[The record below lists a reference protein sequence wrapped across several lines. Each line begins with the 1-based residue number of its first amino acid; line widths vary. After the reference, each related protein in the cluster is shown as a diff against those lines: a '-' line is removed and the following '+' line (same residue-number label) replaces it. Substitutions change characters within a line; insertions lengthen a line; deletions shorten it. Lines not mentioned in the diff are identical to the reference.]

1 MIEAPAAGGQRAQV
15 GQSLID
21 AAVHNDVPS
30 TRSLFPYL
38 PEYWV
43 EHLQQT
49 QFKGPTDSY
58 IPTNSPIAARPNSRP
73 SGDDVEAPLTGRSRA
88 AAAAGPTPAS
98 TVRVVREQVL
108 ETGSEFAVLCSPYPV
123 DSLHNPDAAVASPR
137 PSTTG

>member
-43 EHLQQT
+43 EHLEQT
-49 QFKGPTDSY
+49 QFKGPGDWY
-58 IPTNSPIAARPNSRP
+58 YPTNSPIAARPNSRP
-73 SGDDVEAPLTGRSRA
+73 SPEEVPAPLTGRTRA
-88 AAAAGPTPAS
+88 AAAAGPAPAS
-98 TVRVVREQVL
+98 AVGVVQREVL
-108 ETGSEFAVLCSPYPV
+108 TSDVEAAVLCSAYPV
-123 DSLHNPDAAVASPR
+123 DSLHNP
-137 PSTTG
+137 

>member
-1 MIEAPAAGGQRAQV
+1 MIEAPAEGGQRAEV

-30 TRSLFPYL
+30 PRPLFPYL

-49 QFKGPTDSY
+49 QFKGPSDPY

-73 SGDDVEAPLTGRSRA
+73 APDEVVAPLTGRSRA
-88 AAAAGPTPAS
+88 AAAAGPAPAS
-98 TVRVVREQVL
+98 
-108 ETGSEFAVLCSPYPV
+108 A
-123 DSLHNPDAAVASPR
+123 
-137 PSTTG
+137 